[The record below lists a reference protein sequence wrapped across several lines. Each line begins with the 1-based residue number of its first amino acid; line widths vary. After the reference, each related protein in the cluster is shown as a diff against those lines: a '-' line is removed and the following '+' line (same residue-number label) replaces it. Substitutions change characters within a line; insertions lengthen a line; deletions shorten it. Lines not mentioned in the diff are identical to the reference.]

1 MLVHTSSSRVS
12 IPIWASLFRKEV
24 VDSLLVLLQK
34 RKGNGE
40 ARRRRIAS
48 GELAMV
54 WVAVWRMVPERSMSN
69 ALMAGRWVMI
79 PRNAKGTARRA
90 EQRYFL
96 SYLSDGEG
104 LVADCGTKES
114 SAAAW
119 RFEE

>member
-12 IPIWASLFRKEV
+12 IPIWASLLRKEV

-40 ARRRRIAS
+40 ARRRRTAS

-54 WVAVWRMVPERSMSN
+54 WVAVWTVPERSMSN

-79 PRNAKGTARRA
+79 SRGYETRRVTD
-90 EQRYFL
+90 
-96 SYLSDGEG
+96 S
-104 LVADCGTKES
+104 T
-114 SAAAW
+114 
-119 RFEE
+119 